1 LLSRNKHSLSPYMKL
16 AIDEACLSHR
26 EGNHGFGA
34 VIVQSGEIIAQTHD
48 TEEIDKDP
56 TAHAE
61 LKAIRVAS
69 AKLGKDLSG
78 CSLVCTH
85 EPCPMCATA
94 AVWSKIG
101 TVAYG
106 YGISDAIRQGRNQID
121 IECTEIFTR
130 AKADIQVVKGLMSA
144 ECAILYDRSVIAEIR
159 KLRGASDDQLLIYNK
174 DSTERRQ
181 RWFQEE
187 YLDTEGVGDN
197 PLLKA
202 YRVLLKKLGIKED
215 EAPII
220 RKDDKKI
227 VFRSM
232 NFCPTLEACKVLG
245 LEPRKICKLYNEGST
260 DALAKLVNP
269 RLEFSR
275 NYERMR
281 PEYEY
286 CEEIIRYKAQ

>member
-1 LLSRNKHSLSPYMKL
+1 MQL
-16 AIDEACLSHR
+16 AIAEACLSHR

-34 VIVQSGEIIAQTHD
+34 VIVHGENVVAQTHD
-48 TEEIDKDP
+48 TEELDQDP

-69 AKLGKDLSG
+69 KKVGKDLSG
-78 CSLVCTH
+78 CSLICIH

-94 AVWSKIG
+94 VVWSKIS

-106 YGISDAIRQGRNQID
+106 YGISDAILQGRNRID
-121 IECTEIFTR
+121 IECTEIFSR
-130 AKADIQVVKGLMSA
+130 AKADIQVIRGLMSA
-144 ECAILYDRSVIAEIR
+144 ECSILYDRSVRAEIR
-159 KLRGASDDQLLIYNK
+159 KLRGASDDQLLQFDK
-174 DSTERRQ
+174 DSTEKRR
-181 RWFQEE
+181 RWFEE
-187 YLDTEGVGDN
+187 ERLEIERVGDN

-202 YRVLLKKLGIKED
+202 YQVLLKKLGIKEG

-220 RKDDKKI
+220 RRNDEEI

-232 NFCPTLEACKVLG
+232 NSCPTLEACKVLG
-245 LEPRKICKLYNEGST
+245 LEPRKICKLYNEGAT
-260 DALAKLVNP
+260 DALEKLVDP

-275 NYERMR
+275 NYARMR

-286 CEEIIRYKAQ
+286 CEEIIRYKAK

>member
-1 LLSRNKHSLSPYMKL
+1 LLSRNKYCLSPYMKL
-16 AIDEACLSHR
+16 AIDEACLSHQ

-34 VIVQSGEIIAQTHD
+34 VIMQGKEIIAQAHD
-48 TEEIDKDP
+48 TEETDHDP

-61 LKAIRVAS
+61 LKAIRASS

-78 CSLVCTH
+78 CSLICTH

-94 AVWSKIG
+94 VVWSKIS
-101 TVAYG
+101 TVGYG
-106 YGISDAIRQGRNQID
+106 YSISDAILQGRNRID
-121 IECTEIFTR
+121 IECTEIFSR

-144 ECAILYDRSVIAEIR
+144 ECSILYDRSVRAEIR
-159 KLRGASDDQLLIYNK
+159 KLRGASDDQLLLFDK
-174 DSTERRQ
+174 DSTEKRR
-181 RWFQEE
+181 RWFKEE
-187 YLDTEGVGDN
+187 RLEIERVGDN

-202 YRVLLKKLGIKED
+202 YQVLLKKLGIKEG

-220 RKDDKKI
+220 RRNDVEI

-232 NFCPTLEACKVLG
+232 NSCPTLEACKVLG
-245 LEPRKICKLYNEGST
+245 LEPRKICKLYNEGAT
-260 DALAKLVNP
+260 DALVKLVDP

-275 NYERMR
+275 NYARMR

-286 CEEIIRYKAQ
+286 CEEIIRYKA

>member
-1 LLSRNKHSLSPYMKL
+1 MYSLSPYMKL

-34 VIVQSGEIIAQTHD
+34 VIVQGEDVIAQMHD
-48 TEEIDKDP
+48 TEELDQDP

-61 LKAIRVAS
+61 LKAIRAAS

-78 CSLVCTH
+78 CSLISTH

-94 AVWSKIG
+94 VVWSKIS

-106 YGISDAIRQGRNQID
+106 YGISDAILQGRNRID
-121 IECTEIFTR
+121 IECTEIFSR

-144 ECAILYDRSVIAEIR
+144 ECSILYDRSVRAEIR
-159 KLRGASDDQLLIYNK
+159 KLRGASDDQLLIFNK
-174 DSTERRQ
+174 DSTEKRR
-181 RWFQEE
+181 RWFEE
-187 YLDTEGVGDN
+187 EHLEIEGVGDN

-202 YRVLLKKLGIKED
+202 YQVLLKKLGIKED

-220 RKDDKKI
+220 RRNDKEI

-232 NFCPTLEACKVLG
+232 NSCPTLEACKVLG
-245 LEPRKICKLYNEGST
+245 LEPRKICKLYNEGAT
-260 DALAKLVNP
+260 DALVKLIDP

-275 NYERMR
+275 NYARMR